1 MLIRLITIIAI
12 TYAVLTYVLHLSPV
26 ESMYVYA
33 AMISVVFV
41 AGEIVVASRS

>member
-33 AMISVVFV
+33 AAVGIVFI
-41 AGEIVVASRS
+41 AGEIVVAVRS